1 MRHPKAHAPWHFL
14 NFFPL
19 PQGHRELRPTFPAA
33 RTFSMPIAF
42 FWHATHVHAAGCF
55 SIQFGLTMG
64 ARRRPSC
71 DRSAICQTTG
81 TILLYRSI
89 TRQPCPCDN
98 LLQ

>member
-1 MRHPKAHAPWHFL
+1 MRRPKAHAPWHFL

-33 RTFSMPIAF
+33 RTFSMPVAF
-42 FWHATHVHAAGCF
+42 FWHATHVHAVGCS

-71 DRSAICQTTG
+71 DRSAICQTAG

-89 TRQPCPCDN
+89 TRQPCPRDN